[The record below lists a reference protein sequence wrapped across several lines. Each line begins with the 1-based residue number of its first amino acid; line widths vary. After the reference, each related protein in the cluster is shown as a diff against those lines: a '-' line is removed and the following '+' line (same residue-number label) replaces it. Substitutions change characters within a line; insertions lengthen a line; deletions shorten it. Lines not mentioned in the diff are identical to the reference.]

1 MQYYGLF
8 VPLQYTG
15 LGEALLSFEE
25 GTMLAPTDE
34 AFEGLLAILNT
45 VGLNVTA
52 IEDLPVE
59 VVTSVRSLC
68 TEGFRSSLL
77 HGATAQLQYNILVF
91 SAIAAVSLISHI
103 SLPSVH

>member
-68 TEGFRSSLL
+68 TVAFICSQGSGL
-77 HGATAQLQYNILVF
+77 
-91 SAIAAVSLISHI
+91 AVSLRSALYFHI
-103 SLPSVH
+103 TLVSFYWSLSSVSSFNA